1 MTQCMD
7 KFCYLG
13 NVVTNK
19 ETKTC
24 KSTLSFHEMTQKS
37 QGFLIMNRLYE
48 SHYQSLL
55 LWVSES
61 EYL

>member
-1 MTQCMD
+1 MD

-37 QGFLIMNRLYE
+37 QGFLITNRLYE

-55 LWVSES
+55 L
-61 EYL
+61 